1 MPFNLEILKTSSLL
15 AYPLVFL
22 GGVITSIGPCNVAMI
37 PLIIGYLGGSVELS
51 RRRSFTLSLTFAVGL
66 AVTFTALGVVASLVG
81 GLIGG
86 TSRVWYYMVAAVCIA
101 IALHML
107 GGFRLPQIP
116 GLGQVREQV
125 KLRGL
130 AGALTLGLVS
140 GLVASQCAT
149 PVLAAILTYVM
160 AQQGAL
166 FYGAVLLF
174 LYALGRGVLIV
185 AAGTFTGV
193 LTQLRA
199 LGRWTNVMEKA
210 SAAIWPGTH
219 LDDVA
224 RLSGGLAH
232 SRAAALVWPSWR
244 PGGGHR
250 RAPHG

>member
-1 MPFNLEILKTSSLL
+1 MPFDLEILKTSPLL

-51 RRRSFTLSLTFAVGL
+51 RQRSFTLSLTFATGL
-66 AVTFTALGVVASLVG
+66 AITFMVLGVVASLVG

-86 TSRVWYYMVAAVCIA
+86 TSRVWYYLVASVCIA
-101 IALHML
+101 IGVQML
-107 GGFRLPQIP
+107 GAFQLPQIP
-116 GLGQVREQV
+116 GLGGLRDRV

-130 AGALTLGLVS
+130 PGALALGLVS

-166 FYGAVLLF
+166 VYGAVLLF
-174 LYALGRGVLIV
+174 LYALGRGVPIV
-185 AAGTFTGV
+185 AAGTFTGL

-199 LGRWTNVMEKA
+199 FGRWTNVLEKA
-210 SAAIWPGTH
+210 SAVIILG
-219 LDDVA
+219 V
-224 RLSGGLAH
+224 GLYFLWIA
-232 SRAAALVWPSWR
+232 
-244 PGGGHR
+244 
-250 RAPHG
+250 